1 MLKIPLINCE
11 VYIILTWSK
20 NCVLTDMTIHAA
32 VPAQEDNPARAAIN
46 ALTPPSFSVAGTKLY
61 VPVIILSIED
71 DNELLQQLKTGF
83 ERTIKWQ
90 RYRLEIS
97 NSKIAI

>member
-1 MLKIPLINCE
+1 MLNIPLINCE
-11 VYIILTWSK
+11 VYIILAWSK